1 MKIKK
6 KKNTNYLNE
15 TRLTFNYAM
24 IKNPSYLLLFKFHY
38 LREIFELQK
47 RCKSI

>member
-6 KKNTNYLNE
+6 KKKANYLNE

-24 IKNPSYLLLFKFHY
+24 IKNPSYLLLFKF
-38 LREIFELQK
+38 LLLTRDFRATEKL
-47 RCKSI
+47 